1 MYITNAGTPVGDNLV
16 IQDNFIIPAGSC
28 GCTRAYNGQTDS
40 VDEVRKFLII
50 LMKNYTFI
58 YQFFLNFNFQGEQ
71 LTIANVAVEPADV
84 WEEIAT
90 HPLKIQFDMLET
102 TVFETPKPVRTT
114 DTAILFDNAGEEG
127 IVKNFILNS
136 IFHSFEI

>member
-1 MYITNAGTPVGDNLV
+1 
-16 IQDNFIIPAGSC
+16 
-28 GCTRAYNGQTDS
+28 
-40 VDEVRKFLII
+40 
-50 LMKNYTFI
+50 MKNYTFI
-58 YQFFLNFNFQGEQ
+58 YQFFQGEQ

-127 IVKNFILNS
+127 IVKNFMS
-136 IFHSFEI
+136 HPFEI